1 MGPVV
6 AEALVQGGAQLVGG
20 ALNGKANKKAMQIQD
35 QASKRAEAIAI
46 DNEKRRR
53 EEYDRA
59 EALSKSQW
67 DAEQARLEPLRN
79 AQNGLLGQA
88 SGRLGLNIG
97 QIGARPYQSLSGAS
111 ANSGVSQPR
120 TLAQLAGSGYVPPGL
135 PEVQAAPKLTIADI
149 ANWGSPRRMA

>member
-1 MGPVV
+1 MAAAIPAAVGTV
-6 AEALVQGGAQLVGG
+6 VGG
-20 ALNGKANKKAMQIQD
+20 VLNSRANNKATQSQERAN
-35 QASKRAEAIAI
+35 AEAIAMAK

-59 EALSKSQW
+59 EALSKAQW
-67 DAEQARLEPLRN
+67 DAEQARLEPYRA

-88 SGRLGLNIG
+88 SSRLGLNIG
-97 QIGARPYQSLSGAS
+97 QIGAKPYQSLSGAS

-120 TLAQLAGSGYVPPGL
+120 TLAQLAGSGYVPPGVGA
-135 PEVQAAPKLTIADI
+135 EVQAAPKLTIADI

>member
-1 MGPVV
+1 MPPVV
-6 AEALVQGGAQLVGG
+6 AGAAVTAGG
-20 ALNGKANKKAMQIQD
+20 ALAGGILNSRANNKAMQSQER
-35 QASKRAEAIAI
+35 ANAEAIAMAK

-59 EALSKSQW
+59 EALSKAQW

-97 QIGARPYQSLSGAS
+97 QIGSRPYQSLSGAS
-111 ANSGVSQPR
+111 ANSGVTQPR

-135 PEVQAAPKLTIADI
+135 PEIQAAPKLTIADI

>member
-1 MGPVV
+1 MAAGIPAAV
-6 AEALVQGGAQLVGG
+6 GTIVGG
-20 ALNGKANKKAMQIQD
+20 VLNSRSNNKATKT
-35 QASKRAEAIAI
+35 QAQANAEAIAMAK

-59 EALSKSQW
+59 EALSKAQW

-97 QIGARPYQSLSGAS
+97 QIGAKPYQSLSGAS
-111 ANSGVSQPR
+111 ANSGVMQPR

>member
-1 MGPVV
+1 MPPVV
-6 AEALVQGGAQLVGG
+6 AGAAVTAGG
-20 ALNGKANKKAMQIQD
+20 ALAGGILNSRANNKAMQSQER
-35 QASKRAEAIAI
+35 ANAEAIAMAK

-59 EALSKSQW
+59 EALSKAQW

-97 QIGARPYQSLSGAS
+97 QIGAKPYQAAS
-111 ANSGVSQPR
+111 AAPASQPR

-135 PEVQAAPKLTIADI
+135 TEIQAAPKLTIADI